1 MHAFYGMIIFVI
13 CSFFPS
19 ASMFALIGK
28 FLLYVPIFSVVCM
41 YHFLPCFIGCDN
53 VEEGHMAV
61 MKQLQVLLQD
71 YVW

>member
-1 MHAFYGMIIFVI
+1 
-13 CSFFPS
+13 
-19 ASMFALIGK
+19 MFALIGK
-28 FLLYVPIFSVVCM
+28 FLLYVPIFPVVCM